1 MQKPDFWKIF
11 KFLKIFVVEIS
22 CYNSVLSS
30 FSPLHA
36 VGFASLVGI
45 TGVSTL
51 YHLVNPLSA
60 GIAAA
65 TLFLYVSAY
74 TPLKRVSIVNTW
86 MGAVVGALPPMIG
99 WAACTGGL
107 DYGEWLNIYPDIT
120 VWYSVFVSV
129 TLYPRRQVFH
139 KL

>member
-1 MQKPDFWKIF
+1 MLFSLF
-11 KFLKIFVVEIS
+11 R
-22 CYNSVLSS
+22 

-36 VGFASLVGI
+36 VGFASVVGV
-45 TGVSTL
+45 TGVSAL

-65 TLFLYVSAY
+65 TWFLYVSAY

-86 MGAVVGALPPMIG
+86 VGAVVGALPPMIG

-107 DYGEWLNIYPDIT
+107 DYGELTHLIAN
-120 VWYSVFVSV
+120 VRSS
-129 TLYPRRQVFH
+129 
-139 KL
+139 